1 MRGKQKLS
9 QSDYIL
15 RCTRYF
21 HNDAKWRQQSSTV
34 ENERCSINTSIR
46 FLGNL
51 PDADISDPE
60 TDSNDDSYNDGE
72 DSDAESSATDDD
84 VTLYQLYQETNKKQ
98 GTKVDAAQASI
109 SKFTWKKSQRR
120 LSSEALVKRN
130 SLILRRIFCSQSSTS
145 RSTSPK
151 T

>member
-46 FLGNL
+46 FLG
-51 PDADISDPE
+51 
-60 TDSNDDSYNDGE
+60 TDVANFTRFGWFRPSSGSKIVPGDSI
-72 DSDAESSATDDD
+72 D
-84 VTLYQLYQETNKKQ
+84 V
-98 GTKVDAAQASI
+98 GI
-109 SKFTWKKSQRR
+109 
-120 LSSEALVKRN
+120 
-130 SLILRRIFCSQSSTS
+130 
-145 RSTSPK
+145 
-151 T
+151 